1 MWCWRR
7 MEMITWTDSIKNE
20 EVIQRVK
27 EEWNIVR
34 TIKWKKAKWSE

>member
-7 MEMITWTDSIKNE
+7 MEMIVWTDRVRN

-27 EEWNIVR
+27 EEMNIL
-34 TIKWKKAKWSE
+34 KNKKKEG